1 MGFYSRVIL
10 PYLLDFSLSDPI
22 STKYRKQVLSE
33 VSGEVLEIGFGT
45 GLNLPH
51 YPENIEKITT
61 IDPNPGMNRL
71 AQKRIE
77 SSTITVDNRLLN
89 SENLPFPE
97 NSFDSIVST
106 WTLCSIAKIDKAI
119 SELYR
124 VLKPHG
130 KFYFIEHGLS
140 NDPKIQVWQNRLNPI
155 QKKIGDG
162 CHLNRNIK
170 KIVEKQFKILTIE
183 QFYAREPPKFLG
195 YHYKGIATK
204 PKL

>member
-1 MGFYSRVIL
+1 MGFYSRVIF
-10 PYLLDFSLSDPI
+10 PYLLDLSLSDPI

-51 YPENIEKITT
+51 YPENITKITT
-61 IDPNPGMNRL
+61 IDPNPGTNRL
-71 AQKRIE
+71 ARKRIE
-77 SSTITVDNRLLN
+77 NSPITVDNRLL
-89 SENLPFPE
+89 SSDDLPFLD

-106 WTLCSIAKIDKAI
+106 WTLCSIAKIDRAI

-124 VLKPHG
+124 VLKPLG

-140 NDPKIQVWQNRLNPI
+140 KDPKIQVWQNRLNPI
-155 QKKIGDG
+155 QKTIADG

-170 KIVEKQFKILTIE
+170 KIVENRFKILTIE
-183 QFYAREPPKFLG
+183 EFYAEDIPKFLG
-195 YHYKGIATK
+195 YYYQGIATK
-204 PKL
+204 LN

>member
-61 IDPNPGMNRL
+61 IDPNPGMSRL

-77 SSTITVDNRLLN
+77 SSTITVDNPLLN

-97 NSFDSIVST
+97 NSFDSIIST

-170 KIVEKQFKILTIE
+170 KIVEKRFKILTIE
-183 QFYAREPPKFLG
+183 HFYAENTPKFLG
-195 YHYKGIATK
+195 YYYKGIATK

>member
-183 QFYAREPPKFLG
+183 QFYGVDTPKFLG

>member
-124 VLKPHG
+124 VLKPDG

-183 QFYAREPPKFLG
+183 QFYAIGTPKFLG